1 MAKRNRS
8 NKPTHRPRRLSVSN
22 PEQYR
27 LVITYPSHDRTRHF
41 HTSDLA
47 RARHIARRNA
57 REGAHV
63 AFQTHQDWG
72 VYTTTR
78 TYEPETAT

>member
-1 MAKRNRS
+1 MGNRARNR
-8 NKPTHRPRRLSVSN
+8 KPSPSPRHLSVFN

-27 LVITYPSHDRTRHF
+27 LVITYPGQNRTRHF

-47 RARHIARRNA
+47 QARHVARRNA
-57 REGAHV
+57 RDGAHV
-63 AFQTHQDWG
+63 AFQTHEKWG

-78 TYEPETAT
+78 TYEPEATR